1 MAEEIV
7 IPMRFENQFGQAL
20 DDAIEGV
27 TELNETV
34 EDGQDAYKQNLKAL
48 QEYLDEVQA
57 AAAEEMAAEKKTIA
71 VKKAKTDAIKR
82 LASQYGGPLGKALSA
97 TIDTYN
103 KVRGAISLTIKSFLE
118 KQLVLGKSGEV
129 VTTYGTVLKS
139 VTGLLGNTFPKA
151 AKAFQVGAKII
162 RVALISTGIGAIVVL
177 IGTLIAAFSTL
188 GDTASGSVDGL
199 SKVQQITIAVKSV
212 FEALKITFQGII
224 QQFKDLVNG
233 GQGFLQFLK
242 NIVGLGGQIK
252 ETVKQVTAANNEI
265 AKLNKANEDLTDGLK
280 NKIAETRDELNKA
293 NEAAADGNKTT
304 AERIK
309 ASQRAAEIEADLEK
323 DRAQILKNNI
333 AAAELQASKYAEN
346 SQERI
351 DADKA
356 AKDAANELRLFQA
369 ETGARERA
377 DIEKVNE
384 LRRQQKAIIDDLR
397 KAYAD
402 LIKQVSDQL
411 QSEEL
416 SLLGGEDKIKKELDI
431 QIAAIDELERQ
442 AIQAAKAANQAFD
455 SGAFVRLRT
464 IATQKADAELLEL
477 RTENAKKEIELE
489 KFKQTEL
496 AKVISAAGNENL
508 TLEEGRAILALE
520 IETEALNKELQLLEQ
535 FYVKRGTLI
544 TAQEQLGLEKL
555 KAAINKNAADEV
567 KIRTDANTR
576 VLKEA
581 FKAREINRQIEEL
594 ELELRTESGDKKLKL
609 EEFIARERL
618 KIQQQSLIDQ
628 LNLAKQDPNATPEE
642 IALIEQKLKNL
653 DAAITAAD
661 NPFRSLKDKL
671 QLALKLDDQEFAAF
685 ELGLATAVDN
695 FGKAIA
701 ISAKLA
707 AEANQKIIDDLSS
720 RITETEQLY
729 QRELKLQQEGY
740 ANSADLYKKQLETL
754 EAERQKAAEIAQERE
769 KKQAKAQ
776 LLVDSALQISNY
788 VTSVSNLLRDGTK
801 SGIVGL
807 AIAIG
812 GIAIL
817 AGIIAQAKANAV
829 KFAEPP
835 KFREGGWVDGA
846 SHAHGGK
853 KIEVEG
859 GEFVVSKQ
867 HAQKNAMLL
876 EAINSNSLDRL
887 DLAGRGMNLEP
898 LLEKMNSDREVIVS
912 LQQGIDYTRM
922 EEMYIKASQQTTEK
936 VIGYLKTRPIRRYG
950 NDGSE
955 VVEWHEHGSTKRQV
969 VKK

>member
-1 MAEEIV
+1 MEPII
-7 IPMRFENQFGQAL
+7 IPIEFRNTGGTAL

-34 EDGQDAYKQNLKAL
+34 EEGQDVYRENMKAL

-71 VKKAKTDAIKR
+71 VKKAKVDAIKR
-82 LASQYGGPLGKALSA
+82 LASEYGGPLGKALSA
-97 TIDTYN
+97 TIDTYG
-103 KVRGAISLTIKSFLE
+103 KVRDAVSKTIKSFLE
-118 KQLVLGKSGEV
+118 KELVLGRGEQV
-129 VTTYGTVLKS
+129 VTTYGAVLKAVS
-139 VTGLLGNTFPKA
+139 GLLGNTFPKA
-151 AKAFQVGAKII
+151 AKAFQTGAKII
-162 RVALISTGIGAIVVL
+162 RIALISTGIGAIVVL

-212 FEALKITFQGII
+212 FEALKITFGEVV
-224 QQFKDLVNG
+224 QQFKNLING
-233 GQGFLQFLK
+233 GQGFFETMK
-242 NIVGLGGQIK
+242 NIFSLGGQIK
-252 ETVKQVTAANNEI
+252 ETVKEITNANNEI
-265 AKLNKANEDLTDGLK
+265 EKLNKTNAKLADGLK
-280 NKIAETRDELNKA
+280 QKIAETKDELNKA
-293 NEAAADGNKTT
+293 NEAAGDSNKTT

-309 ASQRAAEIEADLEK
+309 ASQRAAEIEAGLEAERSK
-323 DRAQILKNNI
+323 ILKNNI
-333 AAAELQASKYAEN
+333 AAAELEANKYSEGSEKRIEAQKAVTEA
-346 SQERI
+346 SQE
-351 DADKA
+351 
-356 AKDAANELRLFQA
+356 LLLFEA
-369 ETGARERA
+369 EAGARQRQ
-377 DIEKVNE
+377 DIQKVND
-384 LRRQQKAIIDDLR
+384 LRREQKAIIDDL
-397 KAYAD
+397 KNAYAD
-402 LIKQVSDQL
+402 LIKQVNEQL
-411 QSEEL
+411 QSEEV
-416 SLLGGEDKIKKELDI
+416 SLLGGEARINKEKDI
-431 QIAAIDELERQ
+431 QIAAINELQKQ
-442 AIQAAKAANQAFD
+442 AEKAAKAAGQSLGD
-455 SGAFVRLRT
+455 TAFVRLRT
-464 IATQKADAELLEL
+464 IATQKADAEILEL

-496 AKVISAAGNENL
+496 SKVISAAGNENL

-535 FYVKRGTLI
+535 FYVKRGTVV
-544 TAQEQLGLEKL
+544 TAQEQLELEKL
-555 KAAINKNAADEV
+555 KATINKNAVEEV

-581 FKAREINRQIEEL
+581 FKAREVNRQIEEL
-594 ELELRTESGDKKLKL
+594 ELDLRTESGDKKLKL

-618 KIQQQSLIDQ
+618 KIQQKSLIDQ
-628 LNLAKQDPNATPEE
+628 LNLAKQDPQATPEE
-642 IALIEQKLKNL
+642 IALIEQKLTNL
-653 DAAITAAD
+653 DAAIKQAD

-720 RITETEQLY
+720 RINETEQLY

-835 KFREGGWVDGA
+835 KFREGGWVEGA

-867 HAQKNAMLL
+867 QAQKNATLL

-922 EEMYIKASQQTTEK
+922 EEMYMKASQQTTEK
-936 VIGYLKTRPIRRYG
+936 VIGYLKTRPVRRYG

>member
-1 MAEEIV
+1 MEPII
-7 IPMRFENQFGQAL
+7 IPIEFRNDDGSKAL
-20 DDAIEGV
+20 DEAEKGL
-27 TELNETV
+27 TQLNDKQKQTVNYYETLLDRIFEYSEEV
-34 EDGQDAYKQNLKAL
+34 KKKAA
-48 QEYLDEVQA
+48 DEVKLTERQITA
-57 AAAEEMAAEKKTIA
+57 NNRKLQSFKNLLT
-71 VKKAKTDAIKR
+71 
-82 LASQYGGPLGKALSA
+82 QYGGPFGAAIGKLIDGYKNLSNAIGKSVNKFLDARVEIGKNTGIALSA
-97 TIDTYN
+97 REAYN
-103 KVRGAISLTIKSFLE
+103 TLALMFSSK
-118 KQLVLGKSGEV
+118 
-129 VTTYGTVLKS
+129 
-139 VTGLLGNTFPKA
+139 FPKA
-151 AKAFQVGAKII
+151 INLFNKSMKLVRI
-162 RVALISTGIGAIVVL
+162 ALISTGIGIIVAL
-177 IGTLIAAFSTL
+177 LGTLIAAFATL

-199 SKVQQITIAVKSV
+199 SKVQQVTIAIKSV
-212 FEALKITFQGII
+212 FEALKITFGEVV
-224 QQFKDLVNG
+224 QQFKNLING
-233 GQGFLQFLK
+233 GQGFFETMK
-242 NIVGLGGQIK
+242 NIFSLGGQIK
-252 ETVKQVTAANNEI
+252 ETVKEITNANNEI
-265 AKLNKANEDLTDGLK
+265 EKLNKTNAKLADGLK
-280 NKIAETRDELNKA
+280 QKIAETKDELNKA
-293 NEAAADGNKTT
+293 NEAAGDSNKTT

-309 ASQRAAEIEADLEK
+309 ASQRAAEIEAGLEAERSK
-323 DRAQILKNNI
+323 ILKNNI
-333 AAAELQASKYAEN
+333 AAAEFEANKYSEGSEKRIEAQKAVTEA
-346 SQERI
+346 SQE
-351 DADKA
+351 
-356 AKDAANELRLFQA
+356 LLLFEA
-369 ETGARERA
+369 EAGARQRA
-377 DIEKVNE
+377 DIQKVND
-384 LRRQQKAIIDDLR
+384 LRREQQTIIHDLR
-397 KAYAD
+397 KAYED
-402 LIKQVSDQL
+402 LIKQVSEQL

-416 SLLGGEDKIKKELDI
+416 SLLGGEEKIKKELDI
-431 QIAAIDELERQ
+431 QIAAIKELEKQ
-442 AIQAAKAANQAFD
+442 AKNAAKAAGQSFD
-455 SGAFVRLRT
+455 NTAFVRLRT

-496 AKVISAAGNENL
+496 SKVISAAGNENL

-535 FYVKRGTLI
+535 FYVKRGTLV
-544 TAQEQLGLEKL
+544 TAQEQLELEKL
-555 KAAINKNAADEV
+555 KATINKNAAEEV

-576 VLKEA
+576 VLKDA

-618 KIQQQSLIDQ
+618 KIQQKSLIDQ

-720 RITETEQLY
+720 RINETEQLY

-807 AIAIG
+807 AVAIG

-835 KFREGGWVDGA
+835 KFREGGWVEGA

-867 HAQKNAMLL
+867 QAQKNATLL

-922 EEMYIKASQQTTEK
+922 EEMYMKASQQTTEK